1 MSSAFSDVLTGC
13 GVDGRHAAEVVDLL
27 GDRQRVLQLLAGVD
41 LQLLGDG
48 HVLGALEH
56 LRVDDVGDDRLVLAG
71 QVLVEQ
77 LDQLRARIRFGHGV
91 SLQLFRDAAGGGA
104 TAAPPH
110 S

>member
-1 MSSAFSDVLTGC
+1 MSSAFSEVLTGL

-27 GDRQRVLQLLAGVD
+27 GDDQGVLQFLAGVL
-41 LQLLGDG
+41 LQLVGDV

-77 LDQLRARIRFGHGV
+77 RGSAARG
-91 SLQLFRDAAGGGA
+91 
-104 TAAPPH
+104 
-110 S
+110 